1 MSHRTG
7 TIQTVAPVIQIGP
20 DFGGVQ
26 SPPNTWAHNFSPTP
40 APTGTRFVILHFR
53 NANFAVNATLEV
65 DLGYDT
71 DTFTSADG
79 DEFWTRPINIAT
91 LANNEVPIRYIST
104 GAATGGV
111 ELDQYGRGE
120 RAEEEPD
127 LSGQPLWESLTNCDP
142 FLLFPDGQEYAEPD
156 YAAFWFCNGAPPNWE
171 NVECVNPPSDI
182 RNTVAPA
189 VGMIVTVHDNSVS
202 SCSVTLIAPNQ
213 VITAGHCVADP
224 AEEVF
229 SSSVTFDYAVDCN
242 GHIPNNYDA
251 RFHKVTRLVKFRNK
265 NLNGAYYD
273 YCVLELEVPPGGL
286 GITPVTMRND
296 LPAANEDVFGIH
308 HPNGAVKKLSLPG
321 PNFATVSSSS
331 ASGIKVS
338 LDVSGGSSG
347 SGLFD
352 TFGRIVGVLSNGPK
366 CDLSYFPT
374 ATIIPDLN
382 APPEP
387 PATRD
392 VMIVFD
398 RSGSM
403 SLAAGTGKT
412 KIEEA
417 RDAASLFIQLVRAA
431 TGNRAGL
438 VSFSTAAATPF
449 PIDDVTSTNKTTL
462 IGNAPFTGGIVGG
475 LMADGATTIGGGL
488 EAARLEFP
496 VQVTNPRSILLLTDG
511 MQNTPPMITATQP
524 ELAGIDVN
532 IIGYG
537 TEASLDGKLLTD
549 FATYHNGFYTR
560 AMSPLHLKK
569 FFSLAFGNIFEAGA
583 AVDPEHFLSK
593 ETDTA
598 APIPFNV
605 CGEENITVVVGW
617 DRDEGRL
624 NLRVI
629 SPTGNVIQ
637 GNSPGVEQSTGRTW
651 TFLRFALPNNGE
663 RDGLWQVEVF
673 RVGGSTVTPS
683 EFSRRGID
691 LQYFVNVIV
700 DGGPRLELMPQPR
713 KYYTGDTINPLVAL
727 KFRNGAHPHH
737 AKVEVEVSRPGDSI
751 GNILTKAGLRPATTL
766 EADTI
771 PARQTT
777 LLALEA
783 ASGRPVVT
791 HAQQTFPLF
800 EDPAHLDGI
809 FEASGIF
816 GNPLADLLNVEG
828 NYTFRFKATYGEGC
842 TATRELFWTLHID
855 SSIDP
860 SRTDIN
866 RSVISTLDDGKRLVK
881 IKIVPRDKFG
891 NHLGP
896 GRVDALSISGVL
908 GTTPTEPT
916 QDNRDGSYSI
926 TAIWDPNVG
935 PAPGI
940 VISQPERPPVIVQ
953 EPGQDGKWKTWF
965 WLLLILVLILLIVLV
980 LLLWL
985 SFSAY
990 SELRS

>member
-7 TIQTVAPVIQIGP
+7 TIQTVTPVIQIGP

-26 SPPNTWAHNFSPTP
+26 NPPNTWAHNFSPTP

-71 DTFTSADG
+71 DTFSSADG
-79 DEFWTRPINIAT
+79 DEFWTRPINVAT

-127 LSGQPLWESLTNCDP
+127 LSGDPLWESLTNCDP
-142 FLLFPDGQEYAEPD
+142 FLLFPSGQSYAEPD
-156 YAAFWFCNGAPPNWE
+156 YATYWFCNGSPPNWE
-171 NVECVNPPSDI
+171 NVECVNPPSDT
-182 RNTVAPA
+182 RNAVAQA
-189 VGMIVTVHDNSVS
+189 VGMIVTVHDNAVS
-202 SCSVTLIAPNQ
+202 SCSVTLISPNQ

-242 GHIPNNYDA
+242 GHIPNNYNP
-251 RFHKVTRLVKFRNK
+251 RFHKVTRLIKFRNK
-265 NLNGAYYD
+265 VINGSYYD
-273 YCVLELEVPPGGL
+273 YCVLELDIPPGGL

-296 LPAANEDVFGIH
+296 LPAANEEVFGIH
-308 HPNGAVKKLSLPG
+308 HPNGAVKKLSIPA

-352 TFGRIVGVLSNGPK
+352 TSGRIVGVLSNGPK
-366 CDLSYFPT
+366 CALSYFPT
-374 ATIIPDLN
+374 ATILPDLN
-382 APPEP
+382 AAEPE
-387 PATRD
+387 ATRD

-403 SLAAGTGKT
+403 SLDAGTGKT

-431 TGNRAGL
+431 TDNRAGL
-438 VSFSTAAATPF
+438 VSFSTTADTPF
-449 PIDDVTSTNKTTL
+449 HIDDVTSTNKETL

-475 LMADGATTIGGGL
+475 LMPGGSTTIGGGL

-496 VQVTNPRSILLLTDG
+496 VQVSNPRSILLLTDG
-511 MQNTPPMITATQP
+511 MQNTPPMITASQP
-524 ELAGIDVN
+524 TLPGIDVN

-537 TEASLDGKLLTD
+537 TEASLDGQLLTD
-549 FATYHNGFYTR
+549 FAWNHNGLYTR
-560 AMSPLHLKK
+560 AQSPLHLKK

-583 AVDPEHFLSK
+583 AVDPEHFLSR
-593 ETDTA
+593 ENDTA
-598 APIPFNV
+598 APLPFNV

-624 NLRVI
+624 NVRVI
-629 SPTGNVIQ
+629 SPMGNVVQ

-651 TFLRFALPNNGE
+651 TFLRFALPLNGE
-663 RDGLWQVEVF
+663 RDGLWNVEVF
-673 RVGGSTVTPS
+673 RTGIDTPS
-683 EFSRRGID
+683 VSSGRRID
-691 LQYFVNVIV
+691 LNYFVNVIV
-700 DGGPRLELMPQPR
+700 DGGPRLELMPLLR
-713 KYYTGDTINPLVAL
+713 RYYTGDTINPLVAL
-727 KFRNGAHPHH
+727 KYRNGAHPHH
-737 AKVEVEVSRPGDSI
+737 AKVEVEVSRPGVSV
-751 GNILTKAGLRPATTL
+751 GNILTKSGLRRAITL
-766 EADTI
+766 DADTI
-771 PARQTT
+771 PARQAT
-777 LLALEA
+777 LLALENET
-783 ASGRPVVT
+783 GKPVVT
-791 HAQQTFPLF
+791 HSEQTFQLF

-809 FEASGIF
+809 FETSGIF
-816 GNPLADLLNVEG
+816 GNPLEDLLNTEG

-866 RSVISTLDDGKRLVK
+866 TSVISTLDDGKRLVK

-896 GRVDALSISGVL
+896 GRIDALLITGVL

-926 TAIWDPNVG
+926 TAIWDSGVG
-935 PAPGI
+935 AVPGI
-940 VISQPERPPVIVQ
+940 VISQPDRPPVIVQ
-953 EPGQDGKWKTWF
+953 EPAQDGKWKTWF
-965 WLLLILVLILLIVLV
+965 WLLLILVLIFLIIIV
-980 LLLWL
+980 LLLW
-985 SFSAY
+985 S
-990 SELRS
+990 